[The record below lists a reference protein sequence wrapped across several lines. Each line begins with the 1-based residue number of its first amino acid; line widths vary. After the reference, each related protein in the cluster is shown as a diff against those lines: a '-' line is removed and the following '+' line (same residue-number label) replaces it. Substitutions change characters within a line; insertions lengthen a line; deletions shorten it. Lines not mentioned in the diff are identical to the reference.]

1 MKDSVVLSDCNN
13 EACNEAVGRG
23 PAREVSIE
31 IATRRAGDRSR
42 ARFTTSGT
50 LFMSPPSQLAG
61 SGRERS
67 PVRVG

>member
-31 IATRRAGDRSR
+31 IATRRTGDRSR
-42 ARFTTSGT
+42 ARFTPSGPA
-50 LFMSPPSQLAG
+50 SSLAAG
-61 SGRERS
+61 ASAAQYAS
-67 PVRVG
+67 AY

>member
-50 LFMSPPSQLAG
+50 AISPPSQLAG